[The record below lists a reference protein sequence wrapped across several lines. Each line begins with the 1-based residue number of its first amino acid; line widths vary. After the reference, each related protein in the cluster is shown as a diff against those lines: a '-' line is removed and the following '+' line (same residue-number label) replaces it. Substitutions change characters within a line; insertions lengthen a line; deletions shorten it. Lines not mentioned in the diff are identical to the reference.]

1 MRRAGVCASVERRAA
16 VQQSLRAQSYP
27 HSLLSALRNFFRPE
41 QSGGWGVVQQML
53 ARLRGLLAWFEVQD
67 VLVFRASVCQHPQ
80 G

>member
-1 MRRAGVCASVERRAA
+1 VQVSSDAQLYNKAYRR
-16 VQQSLRAQSYP
+16 SLTP

-53 ARLRGLLAWFEVQD
+53 ARLRGLLAWHWFEVQD